1 MSSVAETW
9 DEAKRRLQGLPSP
22 ENIQLTVA
30 ENGCNVVTV
39 DGVLLHSKYDPQRE
53 AARLA
58 DAAGGSLGGTVIVY
72 GAGFG
77 YHLQEL
83 FNRGAERLIVVEARE
98 DVAKVF
104 FESTGMEES
113 EKCTFFL
120 GRDPEDV
127 ANDPAFLGA
136 VRQAN
141 EPFRHPPSVR
151 LAPEYYELLDTEIDR
166 IRSRQIR
173 RRITVVSPLYGGS
186 LPVSR
191 YVANALTSMGHRV
204 DFVDNS
210 VYYDAYKSVEE
221 RLKAPFLRDRTGGIL
236 MLFLSELV
244 LARAVETSSDIVLC
258 LAQAPVQEN
267 ALTQLRERG
276 VVTAFWFAEN
286 YRHLDYWKNAAP
298 LYDFFFTIQE
308 GEFLQKL
315 NDLGVRNCKY
325 IPTGCDPEVHTRLD
339 LSVDER
345 DRYGSDISFAGAGY
359 YNRQQM
365 FEGLVDYDFK
375 IWGTHW
381 EGSLALR
388 PFVQNDGA
396 PFSTEEMVKII
407 NASKI
412 SLNLHSSAQHEST
425 DPAGDFVNPRL
436 FEVASCGGFQLVDER
451 EGLHS
456 FFEPDSE
463 IVTFRNLAELREKID
478 YYLAH
483 EGDRAAIAERAQARA
498 LKEHTYRHRM
508 TEMLD
513 FIVAHAGDRLRA
525 RPEKEY
531 LTVGE
536 VRQRP
541 DIDPELQV
549 FLDTFPDDLSFNLA
563 EISKKVLERE
573 GELSESEAIFMM
585 LKEVADHPKLV
596 EVPRQCASS
605 S

>member
-1 MSSVAETW
+1 MSRVAETW
-9 DEAKRRLQGLPSP
+9 DQAQRRLETRPPS
-22 ENIQLTVA
+22 ENVQLSVGQ
-30 ENGCNVVTV
+30 NGCNVVTV
-39 DGVLLHSKYDPQRE
+39 DGVLLHSRYDPQRE

-58 DAAGGSLGGTVIVY
+58 DAAGGSCNGTVIVY
-72 GAGFG
+72 GVGLG
-77 YHLQEL
+77 YHLQEVL
-83 FNRGAERLIVVEARE
+83 DRGAERLVVVEARE

-104 FESTGMEES
+104 LESANVQGRD
-113 EKCTFFL
+113 KCTFFI
-120 GRDPEDV
+120 GRDPADI
-127 ANDPAFLGA
+127 AKDQAFVDA
-136 VRQAN
+136 VGDTQ
-141 EPFRHPPSVR
+141 EPFHHPPSVR
-151 LAPEYYELLDTEIDR
+151 LAAGYYDRLDAVLDR
-166 IRSRQIR
+166 IRSGRRR

-210 VYYDAYKSVEE
+210 IYYDAYKSVEQ
-221 RLKAPFLRDRTGGIL
+221 RLKAPFLRERTGGIL
-236 MLFLSELV
+236 LLFLSELL
-244 LARAVETSSDIVLC
+244 LARTVETSPDIVLC

-267 ALTQLRERG
+267 ALRQLRDRG
-276 VVTAFWFAEN
+276 VVTAFWFVEN
-286 YRHLDYWKNAAP
+286 YRHLDYWKKAAP

-308 GEFLQKL
+308 GEFLDKL
-315 NDLGVRNCKY
+315 TDLGVRNCKY
-325 IPTGCDPEVHTRLD
+325 IPTGCDPEVHTKLE
-339 LSVDER
+339 LSADEN
-345 DRYGSDISFAGAGY
+345 DVYGSDISFAGAGY

-388 PFVQNDGA
+388 PIVQNDGA
-396 PFSTEEMVKII
+396 PFSTNEMVKII

-412 SLNLHSSAQHEST
+412 SLNLHSSAQHEAT
-425 DPAGDFVNPRL
+425 DPEGDFVNPRL

-451 EGLHS
+451 EGLHR
-456 FFEPDSE
+456 FFEPESE

-483 EGDRAAIAERAQARA
+483 EEDRAAIAERAQARA
-498 LKEHTYRHRM
+498 LKEHSYRHRM

-513 FIVAHAGDRLRA
+513 FIVERAGDRLRA
-525 RPEKEY
+525 QPQKEY
-531 LTVGE
+531 LTIGE

-541 DIDPELQV
+541 DIDPELKA
-549 FLDTFPDDLSFNLA
+549 FLDTFPDDLSFNLP
-563 EISKKVLERE
+563 EISRKVLERE
-573 GELSESEAIFMM
+573 GDLSESEAMFMM

>member
-1 MSSVAETW
+1 MSSIAETW
-9 DEAKRRLQGLPSP
+9 DEAKRRLENLPPP
-22 ENIQLTVA
+22 ENVRLTAA

-39 DGVLLHSKYDPQRE
+39 DGVLLHSRYDPQRE

-58 DAAGGSLGGTVIVY
+58 DAAGGSISGTVVVY
-72 GAGFG
+72 GAGLG

-83 FNRGAERLIVVEARE
+83 LDRGAERLVVVEARE
-98 DVAKVF
+98 DIAKEF
-104 FESTGMEES
+104 LESANVQGR

-120 GRDPEDV
+120 GRDPAEIGR
-127 ANDPAFLGA
+127 DPAFLDA
-136 VRQAN
+136 IRLTK

-151 LAPEYYELLDTEIDR
+151 LAQRCYELLDAEIDR
-166 IRSRQIR
+166 IRLSEVR

-210 VYYDAYKSVEE
+210 IYYDAYKSVEQ
-221 RLKAPFLRDRTGGIL
+221 RLKAPFLRERTGSIL
-236 MLFLSELV
+236 LLFLSELM
-244 LARAVETSSDIVLC
+244 LARAVETSPDIVLC

-267 ALTQLRERG
+267 ALRQLRERG
-276 VVTAFWFAEN
+276 VVTAFWFVEN
-286 YRHLDYWKNAAP
+286 YRHLDYWKAAAP
-298 LYDFFFTIQE
+298 LYDFFFTIQK
-308 GEFLQKL
+308 GEFLDKL
-315 NDLGVRNCKY
+315 GDLGVRNHKY
-325 IPTGCDPEVHTRLD
+325 IPTGCDPEVHRKLELTA
-339 LSVDER
+339 EEK

-365 FEGLVDYDFK
+365 FEGLLDYDFK

-381 EGSLALR
+381 EGSQALR
-388 PFVQNDGA
+388 PIVQNDGA

-412 SLNLHSSAQHEST
+412 SLNLHSSAQHEAT
-425 DPAGDFVNPRL
+425 DPEGDFVNPRL

-451 EGLHS
+451 EELHS
-456 FFEPDSE
+456 FFEPESE

-483 EGDRAAIAERAQARA
+483 EEERAAIAERAQARA
-498 LKEHTYRHRM
+498 LREHTYRHRM
-508 TEMLD
+508 AEMLD
-513 FIVAHAGDRLRA
+513 FIVERAGDRLRA
-525 RPEKEY
+525 QPQKEY

-541 DIDPELQV
+541 DIDPELKA
-549 FLDTFPDDLSFNLA
+549 FLDTFPADLSFNLP
-563 EISKKVLERE
+563 EISRKVLERE
-573 GELSESEAIFMM
+573 GDLSESEAIFMM

-596 EVPRQCASS
+596 EVPRQCVSS

>member
-9 DEAKRRLQGLPSP
+9 DEAKQRLQSLPSP
-22 ENIQLTVA
+22 ENVQLTVA

-39 DGVLLHSKYDPQRE
+39 DGVLLHSRYDPQRE
-53 AARLA
+53 AVRLA
-58 DAAGGSLGGTVIVY
+58 DATGGLFSGTVIVY
-72 GAGFG
+72 GVGLG

-83 FNRGAERLIVVEARE
+83 LNRGVERLIVVEARE

-120 GRDPEDV
+120 GRDPADV
-127 ANDPAFLGA
+127 ARDPAFLDA
-136 VRQAN
+136 VRQAQ

-151 LAPEYYELLDTEIDR
+151 LERMYYGRLDAGVDR
-166 IRSRQIR
+166 IRVSEVR

-210 VYYDAYKSVEE
+210 IYYYAHKSVEE
-221 RLKAPFLRDRTGGIL
+221 RLRTPFLRERAGGIL

-244 LARAVETSSDIVLC
+244 LARAVETSPDIVLC

-267 ALTQLRERG
+267 ALKQLRERG
-276 VVTAFWFAEN
+276 VVTAFWFVEN

-308 GEFLQKL
+308 GEFLDKL
-315 NDLGVRNCKY
+315 KDLGVRNCRY
-325 IPTGCDPEVHTRLD
+325 IPTGCNPAVHTRLD
-339 LSVDER
+339 LTAEER
-345 DRYGSDISFAGAGY
+345 DLYGSDISFAGAGY

-381 EGSLALR
+381 ESSLALR

-412 SLNLHSSAQHEST
+412 SLNLHSSAQHEAT
-425 DPAGDFVNPRL
+425 DPEGDFVNPRL
-436 FEVASCGGFQLVDER
+436 FEVASCGGFQLVDDR
-451 EGLHS
+451 EGLHR
-456 FFEPDSE
+456 FFEPESE

-483 EGDRAAIAERAQARA
+483 EEERAAVAERAQARA

-513 FIVAHAGDRLRA
+513 FIVHRAGDRLRA
-525 RPEKEY
+525 QPEKEY

-541 DIDPELQV
+541 GIAPELQA
-549 FLDTFPDDLSFNLA
+549 FLDTFPDDLSFNLS

-573 GELSESEAIFMM
+573 GDLGESEAIFMM
-585 LKEVADHPKLV
+585 LKEVADHPKVV
-596 EVPRQCASS
+596 EVPSQCASS